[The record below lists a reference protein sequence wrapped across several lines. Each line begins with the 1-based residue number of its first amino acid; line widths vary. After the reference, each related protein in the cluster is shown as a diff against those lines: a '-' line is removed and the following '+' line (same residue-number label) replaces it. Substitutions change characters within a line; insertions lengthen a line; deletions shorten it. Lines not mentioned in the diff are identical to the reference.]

1 MHKIMD
7 EIFSFFPC
15 ELDVPEEVLLC
26 SEEIRIR
33 LRTSYFNKIFK

>member
-1 MHKIMD
+1 MQKIIE

-15 ELDVPEEVLLC
+15 KLDVPEEVMMY

-33 LRTSYFNKIFK
+33 LRTSHIN

>member
-1 MHKIMD
+1 MHKLID

-15 ELDVPEEVLLC
+15 ELEIPEEVMMY

-33 LRTSYFNKIFK
+33 LRTSYFN